1 MSKSD
6 ERNKGIKIIETV
18 DNVLNFTLKEQ
29 KNRRK
34 LKNINTKPNA

>member
-6 ERNKGIKIIETV
+6 EKNKGIKIIEIV

-34 LKNINTKPNA
+34 LKNINTKPTA

>member
-6 ERNKGIKIIETV
+6 EKNKGIKIIEIA

>member
-6 ERNKGIKIIETV
+6 EKNKGIKIIETV

>member
-6 ERNKGIKIIETV
+6 EKNKGIKIIEIV